1 MFVKVTAGNET
12 RKLQVEEGI
21 TFEELKQRVAS
32 TFPAL
37 SDGKVEFDL
46 RYQDTDGDL
55 IHVSSDAE
63 VATAISHLPADSVWR
78 LLVVPK
84 STAAGQE
91 SSRRQ
96 PRRLSSMMP
105 VGPSGIFGGFGPRF
119 DSMWDNLLGEMSSD
133 PFWSPV
139 GLFSWGDRER
149 RTREWENYMQQREQ
163 QFEQEMQQVRQMQED
178 HLRQFEE
185 QRKKAE
191 ESITKTLNAP
201 PGSEPAAQQ
210 QQQQSVARQQNS
222 SGAGAQGG
230 SGQPKWHCQTFG
242 SWEPTNYES
251 PYGRRTVI
259 GPVGY
264 HMYWGYSDPEPMDTE
279 QEKKKEEGDSEEEK
293 PAEDKA

>member
-1 MFVKVTAGNET
+1 MVFVKVTAGNET

-32 TFPAL
+32 IFPGL
-37 SDGKVEFDL
+37 SDGKVEFNL

-55 IHVSSDAE
+55 IHISSDAE
-63 VATAISHLPADSVWR
+63 VATALSHLPADSVWR
-78 LLVVPK
+78 LLVVP
-84 STAAGQE
+84 SAAQQ

-119 DSMWDNLLGEMSSD
+119 DSTWDNLLGEMASD

-149 RTREWENYMQQREQ
+149 RSRELENYMQQREQ
-163 QFEQEMQQVRQMQED
+163 QFEQEMQQVRRMQED

-191 ESITKTLNAP
+191 ESISKTLNAP
-201 PGSEPAAQQ
+201 PGSEPAQPQQ
-210 QQQQSVARQQNS
+210 QEQQSMARQQSS
-222 SGAGAQGG
+222 SGAVAQGG
-230 SGQPKWHCQTFG
+230 SDQPKWHCQTFG
-242 SWEPTNYES
+242 SWEPTSYES

-279 QEKKKEEGDSEEEK
+279 QEKKKEEGEGEK
-293 PAEDKA
+293 PAEEKA

>member
-1 MFVKVTAGNET
+1 MVFVKVTAGNES

-21 TFEELKQRVAS
+21 TFEELKQRVADI
-32 TFPAL
+32 FPSL

-55 IHVSSDAE
+55 IHISSDGE
-63 VATAISHLPADSVWR
+63 VATALSHLPADSVWR

-84 STAAGQE
+84 STQAQQT
-91 SSRRQ
+91 SRRQ

-105 VGPSGIFGGFGPRF
+105 FGPSGIFGGFGPRF
-119 DSMWDNLLGEMSSD
+119 DTQWDNLLGEMSSD

-139 GLFSWGDRER
+139 GLFTWGDRER

-178 HLRQFEE
+178 HMRQFEE

-191 ESITKTLNAP
+191 ETISKSLNTP
-201 PGSEPAAQQ
+201 PGSSEPAQQ
-210 QQQQSVARQQNS
+210 QQQQQPVARQQSS
-222 SGAGAQGG
+222 SGGVAE

-242 SWEPTNYES
+242 SWEPSTYES

-264 HMYWGYSDPEPMDTE
+264 HMYWGYSDPEPMETK
-279 QEKKKEEGDSEEEK
+279 QGKKKEEGEGEK
-293 PAEDKA
+293 PSEDKA